1 MMHEI
6 YIDILRSTILEQYIR
21 ESDFYETNLGLTKDA
36 WEKWIKGNG
45 NLSPEQNQKIKNLFS
60 DYEWMLV
67 QKVLRQ
73 TVIFPEKRNTA
84 VTDYR
89 LMKTKVA
96 QKWLKNGLADVEIVD
111 QETSQE
117 TQLLNLR
124 VTVSFD
130 KWGFDDILSFR
141 LPAVIQ
147 QQIENEKI
155 KLLDWVDENLA
166 ETYIHQE
173 AE

>member
-1 MMHEI
+1 MHEI

-21 ESDFYETNLGLTKDA
+21 EADFYENNLGATQEQ
-36 WEKWIKGNG
+36 WEKWIKGTG

-73 TVIFPEKRNTA
+73 TVIFPEKRNSA

-96 QKWLKNGLADVEIVD
+96 QKWLKSGIADVEIVD
-111 QETSQE
+111 QDNTSE

-147 QQIENEKI
+147 QQIDNEKI

-166 ETYIHQE
+166 ETYIYQE